1 MGIKK
6 ETQPE
11 MLQFPKDMG
20 LRPFIWANDGITKNI
35 KIMFPLTKTHLR
47 REKWGLVVV
56 IVCWELMIMWLTLE
70 GLRHDFG
77 LMAMKGNIS
86 ERILPVYLSKQ
97 TGLHVV
103 HLVCHTNPGASA
115 KVLLF
120 VLRVEWSS

>member
-1 MGIKK
+1 
-6 ETQPE
+6 
-11 MLQFPKDMG
+11 
-20 LRPFIWANDGITKNI
+20 
-35 KIMFPLTKTHLR
+35 
-47 REKWGLVVV
+47 
-56 IVCWELMIMWLTLE
+56 MWLTLE

-120 VLRVEWSS
+120 VLRVE